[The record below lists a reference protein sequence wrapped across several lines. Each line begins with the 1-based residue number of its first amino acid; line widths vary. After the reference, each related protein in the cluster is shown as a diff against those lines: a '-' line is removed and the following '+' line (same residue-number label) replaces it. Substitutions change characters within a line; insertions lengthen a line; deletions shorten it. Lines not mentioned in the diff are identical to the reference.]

1 MKPKKMNLTK
11 RRVGVIAGFA
21 IIIGAFGISS
31 YMSKL
36 KQPPPEM
43 PTFQS
48 VAKAVVQI
56 SEPQAVAIKVPVQGQ
71 LVAFNKIEIYTE
83 VTGTLQS
90 TQRPFKVGTFF
101 PSGSTLVKIDDTEAK
116 LSLYAQKSNLL
127 NALAQLMPELKID
140 YPESYNQ
147 WKAYL
152 DQYEIEAPLSALP
165 QPINQQEK
173 YFLAS
178 RNIFSQY
185 FTIKSAEERLEKYT
199 LYAPFSGV
207 ITQTAINPGALVR
220 AGQKLGDLMN
230 TNTFELEAS
239 IPLGDLKYV
248 KKGDMVKLISEDLN
262 QAFKGE
268 VVRISDQ
275 VNSTTQTIMVFIRV
289 NGAKLKEGMYI
300 KGNIETIPVENAM
313 EIPRNLLVDGKQI
326 FAITDSVLQ
335 LIPIEVV
342 DYHEDQAVIKGVD
355 PGQLI
360 LINSL
365 PGAFEGMKVS
375 PVKK

>member
-1 MKPKKMNLTK
+1 MNTNK
-11 RRVGVIAGFA
+11 RRLGVIAAFA

-31 YMSKL
+31 YMRKL

-43 PTFQS
+43 PSYQT
-48 VAKAVVQI
+48 VAKAAVQL
-56 SEPQAVAIKVPVQGQ
+56 SEPQSISINVPVQGQ

-83 VTGTLQS
+83 VTGTLQP
-90 TQRPFKVGTFF
+90 TQRPFKVGTYF
-101 PSGSTLVKIDDTEAK
+101 PSGSTLVEIDDTEAQ
-116 LSLYAQKSNLL
+116 LSLFSQKSNLL

-140 YPESYNQ
+140 YPESYGQ
-147 WKAYL
+147 WKTYL
-152 DQYEIEAPLSALP
+152 DQFEIEAPLSPLP
-165 QPINQQEK
+165 TPINQQEK

-185 FTIKSAEERLEKYT
+185 FTIKSAEERIEKYT

-207 ITQTAINPGALVR
+207 ITQTSINPGALVR

-248 KKGDMVKLISEDLN
+248 KKGDEARLISEDLN
-262 QAFKGE
+262 QSFEGK

-289 NGAKLKEGMYI
+289 NGTNLKEGMYL
-300 KGNIETIPVENAM
+300 KGNITTIPVEDAM
-313 EIPRNLLVDGKQI
+313 EIPRNLLVDGNQI
-326 FAITDSVLQ
+326 FGVVDSVLQ
-335 LIPIEVV
+335 LLSVEVV
-342 DYHEDQAVIKGVD
+342 DYHEDKAVIKGVA
-355 PGQLI
+355 PGQMI
-360 LINSL
+360 LFNSL

-375 PVKK
+375 PIKQ

>member
-1 MKPKKMNLTK
+1 M

-48 VAKAVVQI
+48 VAKAPVQI
-56 SEPQAVAIKVPVQGQ
+56 SNPQSIVINIPVQGQ

-83 VTGTLQS
+83 VTGTLQP
-90 TQRPFKVGTFF
+90 TQRPFKVGTYF
-101 PSGSTLVKIDDTEAK
+101 PSGSKLIQIDDTEAQ
-116 LSLYAQKSNLL
+116 LSLFSQKSNLL

-140 YPESYNQ
+140 YPESYDQ

-152 DQYEIEAPLSALP
+152 DQFEIETPLLALP
-165 QPINQQEK
+165 TPLNQQEK

-199 LYAPFSGV
+199 VYAPFSGV

-248 KKGDMVKLISEDLN
+248 KKGDEVDLFSEDLN
-262 QAFKGE
+262 QSFKGK

-275 VNSTTQTIMVFIRV
+275 VNATTQTIMVFIRV
-289 NGAKLKEGMYI
+289 NGVDLKEGMYI
-300 KGNIETIPVENAM
+300 KGNIQTIPVENAM
-313 EIPRNLLVDGKQI
+313 EIPRNLLVDGNKI
-326 FAITDSVLQ
+326 YGVRDSALQ
-335 LIPIEVV
+335 LISVEVV
-342 DYHEDQAVIKGVD
+342 DYHEDKAVIKGVT
-355 PGQLI
+355 PGQMI

-375 PVKK
+375 PVNQ

>member
-1 MKPKKMNLTK
+1 M

-21 IIIGAFGISS
+21 VLIGAFGISS
-31 YMSKL
+31 YMRKL

-43 PTFQS
+43 PTFQA
-48 VAKAVVQI
+48 VAKAAVQM
-56 SEPQAVAIKVPVQGQ
+56 SNPQSIAINVPVQGQ

-83 VTGTLQS
+83 VTGTLQP
-90 TQRPFKVGTFF
+90 TQRPFKVGTYF
-101 PSGSTLVKIDDTEAK
+101 PSGSTIIQIDDTEAQ
-116 LSLYAQKSNLL
+116 LSLFSQKSNLL
-127 NALAQLMPELKID
+127 NALAQMMPELKID
-140 YPESYNQ
+140 YPESYGQ
-147 WKAYL
+147 WKTYL
-152 DQYEIEAPLSALP
+152 DQFEIEAPLAGLP
-165 QPINQQEK
+165 TPLNQQEK

-207 ITQTAINPGALVR
+207 ITQTSINSGALVR

-248 KKGDMVKLISEDLN
+248 KKGDDVKLMSEDLN
-262 QAFKGE
+262 QSFEGT

-275 VNSTTQTIMVFIRV
+275 VNATTQTIMVFIRV
-289 NGAKLKEGMYI
+289 DGKDLKEGMYL
-300 KGNIETIPVENAM
+300 KGNIETIPVEDAI
-313 EIPRNLLVDGKQI
+313 EIPRNLLVDGNHI
-326 FAITDSVLQ
+326 FNVVDSALQ
-335 LIPIEVV
+335 LMPVEVV
-342 DYHEDQAVIKGVD
+342 DYHEDKAVIKGVA
-355 PGQLI
+355 PGQMI

-365 PGAFEGMKVS
+365 PGAFEGMRVS
-375 PVKK
+375 PVKQ

>member
-1 MKPKKMNLTK
+1 
-11 RRVGVIAGFA
+11 
-21 IIIGAFGISS
+21 
-31 YMSKL
+31 
-36 KQPPPEM
+36 
-43 PTFQS
+43 
-48 VAKAVVQI
+48 
-56 SEPQAVAIKVPVQGQ
+56 
-71 LVAFNKIEIYTE
+71 
-83 VTGTLQS
+83 
-90 TQRPFKVGTFF
+90 
-101 PSGSTLVKIDDTEAK
+101 
-116 LSLYAQKSNLL
+116 
-127 NALAQLMPELKID
+127 
-140 YPESYNQ
+140 
-147 WKAYL
+147 L